1 MYDIIGS
8 SSTCCWC
15 YGRECVF
22 VLVIRWN
29 SESHPSYIPS
39 ITSRETSFIPFGSCR
54 CWSGCHHQL
63 SPVCQFILEVIF
75 FSHFR
80 TLYAC
85 RTPIELVKCKMQ
97 VQMLVVP
104 PVGISREKLPGPIT
118 LLVSV
123 IRNTGLRGLWLG
135 HTGTFIRETGGTAA
149 WFGTKE
155 YVASLLLARRRN
167 STDTQLRP
175 WESAFSGAC
184 AGAAFNLA
192 LFPADTVKSTMQ
204 TEEELRP
211 KSMTTVR
218 RLDSSSIPRKA
229 TFAGTFM
236 ALYRAQGIRGL
247 YAGCGITVARS
258 IPSSA
263 IIFLTY
269 DGLKKYF
276 G

>member
-1 MYDIIGS
+1 
-8 SSTCCWC
+8 
-15 YGRECVF
+15 
-22 VLVIRWN
+22 
-29 SESHPSYIPS
+29 
-39 ITSRETSFIPFGSCR
+39 
-54 CWSGCHHQL
+54 
-63 SPVCQFILEVIF
+63 
-75 FSHFR
+75 
-80 TLYAC
+80 
-85 RTPIELVKCKMQ
+85 
-97 VQMLVVP
+97 MLLVP
-104 PVGISREKLPGPIT
+104 PIGAEALGSVPRKKLPGPISLFT
-118 LLVSV
+118 SV

-155 YVASLLLARRRN
+155 YVASLLLARRSRHHRN
-167 STDTQLRP
+167 STDIQLRP

-211 KSMTTVR
+211 KSTTTVR
-218 RLDSSSIPRKA
+218 GLDSSIPRKA
-229 TFAGTFM
+229 TFGGTFI

-263 IIFLTY
+263 IIFLIY